1 MKKKSKIKVKKEVN
15 KVNNEETTTN
25 KELLEICS
33 SMLDTF
39 CLMEEHLEEIV
50 KKLSGI
56 EMNTN
61 NLI

>member
-1 MKKKSKIKVKKEVN
+1 MD
-15 KVNNEETTTN
+15 NEETTTN

-39 CLMEEHLEEIV
+39 CLIEEHLEKIV

-61 NLI
+61 NII